1 MGLLDRFLKKQTNI
15 VYDEGDSYTSDKV
28 GSIQIPDSLTHLNAF
43 TLANTVTEI
52 YWAVDFFA
60 DRASKLRYFIADK
73 DGNELENS
81 EYKRFIDS
89 INPLYS
95 FTDLVYQYIFSYL
108 SDGNA
113 ITYVNV
119 PSLYKKPSIN
129 SITRLDV
136 LQPNL
141 LTLNEY
147 TNISILDVKSLN
159 DLIRQARYT
168 QLFAS
173 QQYLDISRL
182 RIDTID
188 ATRRDGSMVLSQS
201 PLFKCVRPINN
212 LLATYSARYN
222 VYANNGAAGYLVKKS
237 NSNANNLEQVID
249 PKGREE
255 MLKDINERM
264 GLTGNRHLWGVSGI
278 PMEFINTLSDIQKL
292 MPFEETL
299 EDSIKIG
306 SVFQIPPELIPR
318 KDQSTFSNKSESERS
333 VWENGIM
340 SIVGVVCQNFTRAL
354 YLDKIGVQI
363 KADYSTVSC
372 LKLNESANEDLYT
385 KRIANLNAIKAAN
398 PEKANDVNKEL
409 DKILM
414 YYGQR

>member
-1 MGLLDRFLKKQTNI
+1 MGLLTNWLKKQPNI
-15 VYDEGDSYTSDKV
+15 VYDEGDSYSSDKV
-28 GSIQIPDSLTHLNAF
+28 GSIQIPDTLTNTNAF

-52 YWAVDFFA
+52 YWAVDFHA
-60 DRASKLRYFIADK
+60 DRASKLRYFLADK
-73 DGNELENS
+73 AGNEIQDS
-81 EYKRFIDS
+81 EYNRFLNS

-95 FTDLVYQYIFSYL
+95 FTDLIYQYIFSYL

-119 PSLYKKPSIN
+119 PGSYKKPSVN

-147 TNISILDVKSLN
+147 TNISLLDVQNLN
-159 DLIRQARYT
+159 DLIRQARYS
-168 QLFAS
+168 QLYS
-173 QQYLDISRL
+173 TQQYLDLTRL

-201 PLFKCVRPINN
+201 PLFKCIRPINN

-222 VYANNGAAGYLVKKS
+222 VYANNGAAGYLVKKQ
-237 NSNANNLEQVID
+237 ANNQSLESVID
-249 PKGREE
+249 PKGRED
-255 MLKDINERM
+255 MLRDINNRM
-264 GLTGNRHLWGVSGI
+264 GITGKRHLWGISGI

-299 EDSIKIG
+299 EDSIKIA
-306 SVFQIPPELIPR
+306 SVNQIPPELVPR
-318 KDQSTFSNKSESERS
+318 KDQSTFNNKAETERS
-333 VWENGIM
+333 VWENGLM
-340 SIVGVVCQNFTRAL
+340 SIIGVACQNFTKAL
-354 YLDKIGVQI
+354 YLDKVGIQI

-372 LKLNESANEDLYT
+372 LKLNESNNEDLYS
-385 KRIANLNAIKAAN
+385 KRIANLKAIKEAN

-409 DKILM
+409 DKILV